1 MKRLNISRILTA
13 GTAAGAILL
22 AAQSMATAQER
33 GSIQGVVNDA
43 SGKPVAGAFVK
54 LKNDARRLTFMV
66 VSREQGQFEA
76 KDLPPGQYRVQG
88 IAGAHQSEWFANVGV
103 SSGGSAKVGLSLSNQ
118 RGAMLP
124 PAWPQ
129 RIPEAQ
135 VDKVA
140 LELPEG
146 DGKALVAE
154 KCTSCHDLRRTVVKR
169 SNRDHWAHTVARMRT
184 RMSVLSIPDLSEQET
199 AKIVDYLVANFNEVQ
214 SYDAN
219 SRLPTALQTG
229 KAVAYRVVTYDLV
242 NTHAEP
248 HDVAADPKGNAWV
261 SERAGKLGRF
271 NPNTLEFAEFDTP
284 PGPAAKDRQSLGNPQ
299 IDSKGILWVADGPNN
314 RWLSYDTANGK
325 FLAFAWTGRKGAAGG
340 NSMALHPDGTVWA
353 TGAGRE
359 ARQLFPETVQFKFY
373 EAPAAKHH
381 KNPGA
386 YGIAIAG
393 DGKVWFAED
402 EVDLMARVDPKT
414 GTVDEFK
421 IPYAGGHA
429 YPRRMNS
436 DANGDLWVAL
446 WKAGKLMKVDH
457 KTNAMTIF
465 SPPTANGGSYSVV
478 VDKTNNYIW
487 VSQHQVDMIARLD
500 PKTGEWVEF
509 PLAEAESDPRRID
522 IDPTNPNRI
531 FFSGNIPGRVGFI
544 EVLPQ

>member
-184 RMSVLSIPDLSEQET
+184 RMSVARCGLSSLTPLPR
-199 AKIVDYLVANFNEVQ
+199 
-214 SYDAN
+214 N
-219 SRLPTALQTG
+219 S
-229 KAVAYRVVTYDLV
+229 
-242 NTHAEP
+242 
-248 HDVAADPKGNAWV
+248 
-261 SERAGKLGRF
+261 
-271 NPNTLEFAEFDTP
+271 
-284 PGPAAKDRQSLGNPQ
+284 
-299 IDSKGILWVADGPNN
+299 
-314 RWLSYDTANGK
+314 
-325 FLAFAWTGRKGAAGG
+325 
-340 NSMALHPDGTVWA
+340 
-353 TGAGRE
+353 
-359 ARQLFPETVQFKFY
+359 
-373 EAPAAKHH
+373 
-381 KNPGA
+381 
-386 YGIAIAG
+386 
-393 DGKVWFAED
+393 
-402 EVDLMARVDPKT
+402 
-414 GTVDEFK
+414 
-421 IPYAGGHA
+421 
-429 YPRRMNS
+429 
-436 DANGDLWVAL
+436 
-446 WKAGKLMKVDH
+446 
-457 KTNAMTIF
+457 
-465 SPPTANGGSYSVV
+465 
-478 VDKTNNYIW
+478 
-487 VSQHQVDMIARLD
+487 
-500 PKTGEWVEF
+500 
-509 PLAEAESDPRRID
+509 
-522 IDPTNPNRI
+522 
-531 FFSGNIPGRVGFI
+531 
-544 EVLPQ
+544 